1 MRERS
6 DEALVADWSG
16 GSMAAFEA
24 LYARYRGP
32 LYRYFLRL
40 SGDAARAN
48 DLYQGCWEKVIRAR
62 RRYRPTGPFRAW
74 LFRIAHN
81 HAMDDFRRSA
91 PLTGLDDA
99 DAASTQPDPADHAVA
114 AERAALAA
122 AEAEEGEAAAGEA
135 EARKQALAEKE
146 AEYAEKFANPY
157 RAARRGFIDEVILP
171 KETRRKLIK
180 GFASLNNKEVDQPRR
195 KHGNI
200 PL

>member
-74 LFRIAHN
+74 LFRVAHN

-99 DAASTQPDPADHAVA
+99 DTASTQPDPADHAVA
-114 AERAALAA
+114 AERAARL
-122 AEAEEGEAAAGEA
+122 AEAVSGLPPDQRDAMLLKLEGGLDLETIARVTGVGRETAKSRLRYATARLKKALSGERT
-135 EARKQALAEKE
+135 E
-146 AEYAEKFANPY
+146 
-157 RAARRGFIDEVILP
+157 
-171 KETRRKLIK
+171 
-180 GFASLNNKEVDQPRR
+180 
-195 KHGNI
+195 
-200 PL
+200 